1 MGLSSGQA
9 RELRARAHRLK
20 PVVQTGA
27 QGLSPAV
34 VAEIDIALTHHELI
48 KVRLAGVEREER
60 GAMADDLCAR
70 LRAERVGLIG
80 HVLILYREAPQAEPK
95 PKPKAKPQSKPR
107 ARPDGRAAN
116 ASRPAARRD
125 APRPS
130 PWRQK

>member
-1 MGLSSGQA
+1 MGLSSGRA

-34 VAEIDIALTHHELI
+34 VAEIDAALTHHELI

-60 GAMADDLCAR
+60 GAMADGLCAR

-80 HVLILYREAPQAEPK
+80 HVLILYRELPQAEAQPK
-95 PKPKAKPQSKPR
+95 PKSKPG
-107 ARPDGRAAN
+107 PKTGPEGRGRGTG
-116 ASRPAARRD
+116 RPAGRRD
-125 APRPS
+125 AAKPS